1 VEDSKVQAIST
12 ETVSRRNFLRLMGLG
27 GAVVVGGPLLA
38 ACGSGTKSSNAASN
52 APVDASGTLTMAYHL
67 ATNSLDP
74 LRMTTGQFVTFMYP
88 MYDTLLMLDENADVA
103 PMLAKKWEY
112 SADGTTLTLTLRDDV
127 TFHDG
132 TKFDANAVKA
142 NIERVIN
149 TADSPVHS
157 QLKTVQS
164 VTVQDPTTAVI
175 QLASPDASLLGILAD
190 RPGAMLNPKALTDGT
205 DLNTTDAGSGP
216 YRLTKFAQ
224 GDQASYERY
233 DDYWDKTAAPSKTLL
248 IKSVNDGQARL
259 NGATAH
265 TYDVS
270 YLTPTQFQAAD
281 KAGLKTAAKETLWYI
296 QLAFNQRGPLADQN
310 VRLAIAHAID
320 RKTISES
327 IYFGQASPTSSMFP
341 SWYWAANKDLPADY
355 YSFDPAKAKKYL
367 SDSNLSDVSFELI
380 FAAGSDPYPQFAEI
394 LQAQLKAVGI
404 TLNPRAVDIN
414 QLASEFAG
422 GKTDCLIGGGGQM
435 ADPSLVFETYFA
447 PNAYFN
453 PSKTTA
459 PDLADAISRIRTTTD
474 RDARLQVINDASK
487 MVAERA
493 LCVPMVAPKV
503 LFAYNGQRVSS
514 YTPAALGAIMPTRG
528 VGVLKG

>member
-1 VEDSKVQAIST
+1 MQAIST

-38 ACGSGTKSSNAASN
+38 ACGSGSQSNGAASN
-52 APVDASGTLTMAYHL
+52 AQVDANGTLTVAYHL

-88 MYDTLLMLDENADVA
+88 MYDTLLTLDENADAA
-103 PMLAKKWEY
+103 PSLATKWEY

-132 TKFDANAVKA
+132 TKFDADAVKV
-142 NIERVIN
+142 NIERVLN
-149 TADSPVHS
+149 TADSPVRS
-157 QLKTVQS
+157 QLRTVQS

-175 QLASPDASLLGILAD
+175 QLSSPDASLLGILAD
-190 RPGAMLNPKALTDGT
+190 RPGAMVSPKAIADGV
-205 DLNTTDAGSGP
+205 DLNTEDAGSGP
-216 YRLTKFAQ
+216 YRLTSFAQ
-224 GDQASYERY
+224 GDEASYERY
-233 DDYWDKTAAPSKTLL
+233 DDYWDKAAAPSKTLV

-259 NGATAH
+259 NGATAR
-265 TYDVS
+265 TFDIA

-281 KAGLKTAAKETLWYI
+281 KAGLQTASQETLWYI
-296 QLAFNQRGPLADQN
+296 QLAFNVRGALADQN

-320 RKTISES
+320 RQTICKT

-341 SWYWAANKDLPADY
+341 SWYWAADPDIPADY
-355 YSFDPAKAKKYL
+355 YPYDPAKAKKFL
-367 SDSNLSDVSFELI
+367 GDSGLSDVSFEMI

-394 LQAQLKAVGI
+394 LQAQMKDVGI
-404 TLNPRAVDIN
+404 TMNPRAVDIN

-447 PNAYFN
+447 PNAFFN
-453 PSKTTA
+453 PAKTQA
-459 PDLADAISRIRTTTD
+459 PDLADAISRVRTTTD
-474 RDARLQVINDASK
+474 RDARLQVINEASQ
-487 MVAERA
+487 MVADRA
-493 LCVPMVAPKV
+493 LCVPILAPKV
-503 LFAYNGQRVSS
+503 LFAYNGQRVAT
-514 YTPAALGAIMPTRG
+514 YRPAPLGAIMPTRG
-528 VGVLKG
+528 VGVLQG